1 MNSLDF
7 RQDSAAIRYLGE
19 GRRKRRFNWD
29 RWVYIIF
36 LMVFFGA
43 LGHYVYQKTFFIRAN
58 GQVTFENIEIRLPED
73 SRIMEYMVSEDDTVT
88 AGDTLFRYFP
98 HSTIRLAKEIREAQ
112 KPEETQTPHWM
123 EQERYNLEKKIL
135 LNKID
140 RQKATEKL
148 TGLKGELKHLEN
160 AMMLDVLS
168 HDRYEA
174 ARTEVARL
182 EAEIAKIDA
191 ENAQNK
197 KLMGTL
203 HAPTPKILKAKSKEG
218 GGSQV
223 DAPRDSTEG
232 ETCFLAPVNGFVTR
246 LFTNQFELALKEDVI
261 MSIHSERPM
270 FIKAFFDQED
280 IAHFNIGDEVDISFP
295 DGRKSKGYVKRFN
308 YSTFQLPSEFQK
320 RYDPVTRTV
329 AADIYPV
336 NESDYTMWRGFYRM
350 SATISKRKNPF

>member
-19 GRRKRRFNWD
+19 GPKKKRYNWD
-29 RWVYIIF
+29 RWFYLLF
-36 LMVFFGA
+36 LVVFFGA
-43 LGHYVYQKTFFIRAN
+43 LGYYVYKKTFFITAN

-73 SRIMEYMVSEDDTVT
+73 SRVLEYYVSEDDTVT
-88 AGDTLFRYFP
+88 AGDTLFRYYP
-98 HSTIRLAKEIREAQ
+98 HSSARFIERIRETSTPDI
-112 KPEETQTPHWM
+112 PETPRWM
-123 EQERYNLEKKIL
+123 EQERYNLEKKIQ

-140 RQKATEKL
+140 RQKALERL

-174 ARTEVARL
+174 ARNEVVRL

-197 KLMGTL
+197 KLMGGL
-203 HAPTPKILKAKSKEG
+203 YAPTLKALKDPKKEG
-218 GGSQV
+218 AIMT
-223 DAPRDSTEG
+223 DAMRDSIDGITH
-232 ETCFLAPVNGFVTR
+232 FISPINGFVTR
-246 LFTNQFELALKEDVI
+246 LFTAQYELAMKVDVI

-270 FIKAFFDQED
+270 FIKAYFDQED
-280 IAHFNIGDEVDISFP
+280 IAHFNVGDEVYVTFP
-295 DGRKSKGYVKRFN
+295 DGVTSKGYVKRFN

-329 AADIYPV
+329 AADIFPV
-336 NESDYTMWRGFYRM
+336 SEADYRLWRGFFRM
-350 SATISKRKNPF
+350 NATITKRINPF